1 METKSQI
8 GLTKQEILV
17 GSYKLNNKGKA
28 FNRTKYFEEN
38 MQFNKSY
45 ELYLKNNNLKDENKE
60 ILNNFIERYK
70 AYRND
75 WTNPIN

>member
-45 ELYLKNNNLKDENKE
+45 ELKFNVGNKRPIKNTTTH
-60 ILNNFIERYK
+60 II
-70 AYRND
+70 
-75 WTNPIN
+75 NPFSKFPF